1 MQEERFILLA
11 GLYLSGEASP
21 AEREELEELLR
32 QHPEWESKWTA
43 LRRIWLSKQ
52 KGLTKKEE
60 AYQRHLQRLNA
71 HIEAN
76 TLSVPA
82 PNTAQA
88 PTAGAAQNA
97 PTSNAGQTPN
107 TSSTLNLDPS
117 LNTGQTPNTP
127 STSNPIQTPNTSSN
141 KRRKRYLAYAIAAS
155 LAGAILLIHPFHT
168 AKNPPTT
175 KTVTTNPGARSRL
188 TLPDGTSVVLNAD
201 SRLTYNDDF
210 TGGDTREID
219 LSGEAYFDVA
229 KDPHRPFLIHTRT
242 IDIKV
247 LGTAFNVRSYDNE
260 RTTETDLLQ
269 GAVEVTLHNK
279 PDKRII
285 LKPNEKLTVHND
297 QVNVST
303 SQPLAAGNPDAPLIT
318 VGKVHYQ
325 KKDSSITEILWTR
338 NKLAFDNTS
347 LEDVALQLQR
357 WFDITVT
364 IPDEKLKNIR
374 LNACFEKENLRQV
387 MEALSIA
394 GNFTYTIRKNEVII
408 GP

>member
-1 MQEERFILLA
+1 MQEERFTILA
-11 GLYLSGEASP
+11 SLYLSGEASP
-21 AEREELEELLR
+21 SEREELEELLR
-32 QHPEWESKWTA
+32 NSPEWESKWTA

-52 KGLTKKEE
+52 KGLTKKED

-71 HIEAN
+71 HIDAN
-76 TLSVPA
+76 AL
-82 PNTAQA
+82 
-88 PTAGAAQNA
+88 
-97 PTSNAGQTPN
+97 PTSTTRTTQPETAAKPR
-107 TSSTLNLDPS
+107 L
-117 LNTGQTPNTP
+117 
-127 STSNPIQTPNTSSN
+127 
-141 KRRKRYLAYAIAAS
+141 RKLWIAAAVAAS
-155 LAGAILLIHPFHT
+155 LAGAFLLIHPLNT
-168 AKNPPTT
+168 SKNPTASR
-175 KTVTTNPGARSRL
+175 TVTTNPGARSRL

-210 TGGDTREID
+210 TGGDTREIQ

-229 KDPHRPFLIHTRT
+229 KDPHHPFLIHTKT

-297 QVNVST
+297 QVNFST
-303 SQPLAAGNPDAPLIT
+303 SQPVAAGNPDAPLIT

-325 KKDSSITEILWTR
+325 KKDSSITEILWTK
-338 NKLAFDNTS
+338 NQLAFDNTS

-357 WFDITVT
+357 WFNITVT
-364 IPDEKLKNIR
+364 ISDERLKTIR
-374 LNACFEKENLRQV
+374 LNAVFGKESLPQV

-394 GNFTYTIRKNEVII
+394 GNFKYTIRKNEVII
-408 GP
+408 ND